1 MGKGVGCCYNFQ
13 EKFMRSFLNW
23 IFRSFCRLVEL
34 TPEQQQKL
42 AEERGRREILNV
54 MAELKRRGL
63 EFPNLVDIQGELKSR
78 GQYTK
83 MTILVERCDQIV
95 TMGLLSLWNIWR
107 QIKNSTPVFF
117 SYSLVFF
124 FIFHMRILLL
134 LWTK

>member
-1 MGKGVGCCYNFQ
+1 
-13 EKFMRSFLNW
+13 MRSFLNW

-95 TMGLLSLWNIWR
+95 TMGLLSL
-107 QIKNSTPVFF
+107 
-117 SYSLVFF
+117 
-124 FIFHMRILLL
+124 
-134 LWTK
+134 